1 MEIYNQIKKNKRLNE
16 RQVYDFFNIC
26 DTIVNKDEFSYC
38 NNVNVTKKQYF
49 FLTRKISVSS
59 EVECS

>member
-16 RQVYDFFNIC
+16 RYMIFFNIC